1 MKNKKQ
7 NSQFRK
13 LILGLL
19 AIFAAES
26 AIYFAQ
32 SLFNPPT
39 TYAQSTESSQSAA
52 EDFTPGVNQSL
63 SGRDTPGVFSSSSI
77 KLPILIYHYVEYV
90 TDERDTIRQSLNINP
105 HTFENQITTLKDAGY
120 TFITPSDIEN
130 LMESQKIRKPIIISF
145 DDGYEDFY
153 TDVLPIIKRQNV
165 KVVAYIVPGFLD
177 KLNYMTWKQVKEIS
191 SSGLVEIGA
200 HTMHHASLGS
210 LSDDLATTEI
220 NDGKMILELSL
231 GKKITAFAYPYG
243 HFNNETPNL
252 VESAGF
258 TSAVSTEEGTNEN
271 VDSKFLLKRIH
282 PGARVGQD
290 LITIFN

>member
-1 MKNKKQ
+1 MKDRNAKT
-7 NSQFRK
+7 NSF
-13 LILGLL
+13 LTFVYFCL
-19 AIFAAES
+19 ATFALES
-26 AIYFAQ
+26 AVYFSKSFFNPSPTFAQ
-32 SLFNPPT
+32 TQIEATTSALPVSQTPT
-39 TYAQSTESSQSAA
+39 
-52 EDFTPGVNQSL
+52 PVL
-63 SGRDTPGVFSSSSI
+63 P

-105 HTFENQITTLKDAGY
+105 HTFENQIATLKDAGY
-120 TFITPSDIEN
+120 TFITPSDIQN
-130 LMESQKIRKPIIISF
+130 VGESQKIQKPIIISF

-177 KLNYMTWKQVKEIS
+177 KLNYMTWEQVKEIS
-191 SSGLVEIGA
+191 TSGLVEIGA

-210 LSDDLATTEI
+210 LSDESATAEI
-220 NDGKMILELSL
+220 LDSKIILELSL

-243 HFNNETPNL
+243 HFNSETSYL

-258 TSAVSTEEGTNEN
+258 TSAVTTDEGTNDN
-271 VDSKFLLKRIH
+271 LNDKFLLKRIH

-290 LITIFN
+290 LIITLN